1 MNGKSIWSF
10 EDTSRLRSP
19 RGVVVDNQGFVFV
32 AGEQSGNIV
41 MISPD
46 GNSAKNVYY
55 ISSPRAM
62 CYDKNNNKI
71 LVCNRDNNAFWLAIS
86 LDL

>member
-10 EDTSRLRSP
+10 EDTSRLRTT

-46 GNSAKNVYY
+46 GNSAKDVCY

-71 LVCNRDNNAFWLAIS
+71 LVCNRDNSAFWLAIS

>member
-1 MNGKSIWSF
+1 
-10 EDTSRLRSP
+10 
-19 RGVVVDNQGFVFV
+19 VFV

-46 GNSAKNVYY
+46 GNSAKDVYY

-62 CYDKNNNKI
+62 FYDKDSNQI
-71 LVCNRDNNAFWLAIS
+71 LVCNRDNNAFRLETS
-86 LDL
+86 SQQFTVFVLDV

>member
-1 MNGKSIWSF
+1 MNGISIWSF
-10 EDTSRLRSP
+10 EDASRLRSP
-19 RGVVVDNQGFVFV
+19 RGVVVDYQGIVFV

-46 GNSAKNVYY
+46 GNSAKDVYY

-71 LVCNRDNNAFWLAIS
+71 LVCNRDDKAFWLEIS